1 VEGILAAQEG
11 GLMARFKF
19 FLVGTTEAPVLE
31 VEADTLR
38 ELGEMATRHRF
49 VEGRMIEINGEG
61 AAVGVLIPTS
71 RIQLIAESD

>member
-1 VEGILAAQEG
+1 
-11 GLMARFKF
+11 MARFKF